1 MRIFQVVFFAK
12 LVLFVTGALA
22 GPLPAFYPDD
32 FQYAGSV
39 DRIDIRNRVIVVS
52 DMLRQVADYVQVH
65 DSSGNTSGMRHLRK
79 GMEIGYTTQS
89 AEAGGAVVEIWL
101 LPDGYLASQRNKRRY

>member
-1 MRIFQVVFFAK
+1 MFQ
-12 LVLFVTGALA
+12 VLFVVKLMLFATGALA

-39 DRIDIRNRVIVVS
+39 DRIDLRNRTIVVS

-65 DSSGNTSGMRHLRK
+65 DSSGDTSGMRRLRK

-89 AEAGGAVVEIWL
+89 AGTGGAVVKIWI
-101 LPDGYLASQRNKRRY
+101 LPDGYLASQHNKRRY

>member
-1 MRIFQVVFFAK
+1 MRIFRVLFIAK
-12 LVLFVTGALA
+12 LALLASGALA

-39 DRIDIRNRVIVVS
+39 DDINIRNRTVVVS

-65 DSSGNTSGMRHLRK
+65 DSSGNTSGIRSLRK
-79 GMEIGYTTQS
+79 GMEIGYITQS
-89 AEAGGAVVEIWL
+89 AGAGGAVVEIWV
-101 LPDGYLASQRNKRRY
+101 LPKGYLASQRDKRRY

>member
-1 MRIFQVVFFAK
+1 MRMFQ
-12 LVLFVTGALA
+12 VLFVVKLMLFATGALA

-39 DRIDIRNRVIVVS
+39 DRIDLRNRTIVVS

-65 DSSGNTSGMRHLRK
+65 DSSGDTSGMRHLRK
-79 GMEIGYTTQS
+79 GMEIGYITQS
-89 AEAGGAVVEIWL
+89 AGAGGAVVEIWV
-101 LPDGYLASQRNKRRY
+101 LPDGYLASQRDKRRY